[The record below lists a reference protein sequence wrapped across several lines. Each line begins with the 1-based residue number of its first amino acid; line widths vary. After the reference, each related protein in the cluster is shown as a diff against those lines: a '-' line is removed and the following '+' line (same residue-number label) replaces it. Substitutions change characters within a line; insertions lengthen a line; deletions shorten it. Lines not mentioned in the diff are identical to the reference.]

1 MKKLIFRKLAKD
13 TIGFFLLSSISMAI
27 IVWIIQA
34 VNYLDFIS
42 EDGHSFKVYFMF
54 TILNLPKIFSKIL
67 PFMFFVSL
75 FYTLSKYEEKNELII
90 FWVNGINKAQFL
102 RNIFSLSMLF
112 VLLQITLTTIIVP
125 NSQDLARS
133 YIRTSTMDFFPNI
146 LKEKKFID
154 TVSDLTIYVDQE
166 SEAGILTNIFL
177 KDNTKS
183 KNESKIIYARNGE
196 LVRDNNNFY
205 LILNDGQIIE
215 NKDNS
220 TKVFSFDSTK
230 FSLTRFSSK
239 TTTFPK
245 IKEIK
250 TADLIECIVM
260 LYLKKTELIIK
271 EYLQCNKKTQ
281 APVISETF
289 ARFYL
294 PFYLPILGL
303 VVSFLILTSKDQFKY
318 KRFKYTIFIV
328 SILIIILSEVSLRF
342 SGISYNKNVIF
353 FSIPI
358 ILLFLILVIYQRKL
372 KFNK

>member
-133 YIRTSTMDFFPNI
+133 YIRSSTMDFFPNI

-166 SEAGILTNIFL
+166 SE
-177 KDNTKS
+177 
-183 KNESKIIYARNGE
+183 
-196 LVRDNNNFY
+196 
-205 LILNDGQIIE
+205 E
-215 NKDNS
+215 NK
-220 TKVFSFDSTK
+220 VF
-230 FSLTRFSSK
+230 
-239 TTTFPK
+239 
-245 IKEIK
+245 
-250 TADLIECIVM
+250 
-260 LYLKKTELIIK
+260 TE
-271 EYLQCNKKTQ
+271 E
-281 APVISETF
+281 
-289 ARFYL
+289 
-294 PFYLPILGL
+294 
-303 VVSFLILTSKDQFKY
+303 
-318 KRFKYTIFIV
+318 
-328 SILIIILSEVSLRF
+328 
-342 SGISYNKNVIF
+342 
-353 FSIPI
+353 
-358 ILLFLILVIYQRKL
+358 
-372 KFNK
+372 